1 MSSRPLHN
9 LDAETNVLGAIL
21 AGGSKAA
28 SQVVDMLA
36 PVDFADQFNG
46 VLYAYLIELD
56 EARIPLDAVTVHEQA
71 LKNGRPM
78 ELGVLVSMAND
89 CPGSANIR
97 AYAKIVKNYSA
108 IRQLVRIKDTID
120 QVTSEAGL
128 QVDDMV
134 AEVQRALS
142 EVGLLTGSAGA
153 VPLQAGVKDMIDD
166 IDAGQKE
173 DQHIRGV
180 STGYRDL
187 DKKLGGLRPGQL
199 IIIAGR
205 PSMGKSALALNIAES
220 IGYRD
225 MKPVLLYSLE
235 MEREELLYRT
245 VSSLSSVPLQHM
257 ITYNV
262 SEEEWPAL
270 GAAAGDV
277 TRSQIFV
284 DDSPGLTIQQIH
296 ARARRERH
304 KIGNL
309 ALIIVDYMQLMEA
322 HNQRLSRAEQLAEIS
337 RGLKLL
343 AKELHCPVIALSQL
357 NRKVEERADK
367 HPILSDLKE
376 SGAIEQDSD
385 VIIFIYRDVIY
396 NNLTPYKNIAE
407 IMIAKQRM
415 GPIGTVPMY
424 YQGEFTRF
432 SQMTVDAQQ
441 EFWGQIANA
450 RGGRKRRGIVDD
462 D

>member
-1 MSSRPLHN
+1 MNGRPLQN
-9 LDAETNVLGAIL
+9 LDAEINVLGAIL
-21 AGGSKAA
+21 LGGSEAA
-28 SQVVDMLA
+28 SQVVDILA
-36 PVDFADQFNG
+36 PGDFAEQRHG
-46 VLYAYLIELD
+46 ILYAYLVELD
-56 EARIPLDAVTVHEQA
+56 EARIPLDVVTVHEQA

-78 ELGVLVSMAND
+78 ELGWLATIAAE

-108 IRQLVRIKDTID
+108 VRQLVRIKNTID
-120 QVTSEAGL
+120 QVTAEAGMD
-128 QVDDMV
+128 VDDMV
-134 AEVQRALS
+134 SEVQRSLS
-142 EVGLLTGSAGA
+142 EVGLMTGSTGA
-153 VPLQAGVKDMIDD
+153 VLLQHGVKDMIDD

-173 DQHIRGV
+173 DQHIRGL

-205 PSMGKSALALNIAES
+205 PSMGKSALALNIAEHV
-220 IGYRD
+220 GQREL
-225 MKPVLLYSLE
+225 KPVLIYSLE

-245 VSSLSSVPLQHM
+245 VSSLGEVPLQSM
-257 ITYNV
+257 ITYNIRD
-262 SEEEWPAL
+262 EDWKAL
-270 GAAAGDV
+270 GKAVRDV
-277 TRSQIFV
+277 NQSRIYI

-304 KIGNL
+304 KIGGL
-309 ALIIVDYMQLMEA
+309 ELLIVDYMQLMEA
-322 HNQRLSRAEQLAEIS
+322 HNKYQSRAEQLAEIS

-396 NNLTPYKNIAE
+396 NSLTPYKNIAE

-424 YQGEFTRF
+424 YQGEYTRF
-432 SQMTVDAQQ
+432 IQMTIDAQQ
-441 EFWGQIANA
+441 EFWGQVASG
-450 RGGRKRRGIVDD
+450 RGRKKRGIVDD